1 MAHTKS
7 KVGKFY
13 FAFTTVNYLNLDR
26 SILTSDGGRYIASTV
41 DVFDYANS
49 YFYSAL
55 PDTQSGKFLSADQP
69 ASRIA

>member
-1 MAHTKS
+1 MDHTKS